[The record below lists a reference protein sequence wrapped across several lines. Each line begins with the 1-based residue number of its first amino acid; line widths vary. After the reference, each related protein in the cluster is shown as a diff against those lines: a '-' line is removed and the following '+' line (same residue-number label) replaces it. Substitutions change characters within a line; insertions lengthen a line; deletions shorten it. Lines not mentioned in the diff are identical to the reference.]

1 MLTLLILCKY
11 TSKHAIN
18 YAKITPMKLP
28 KPRRRGDAYRIE
40 IMIDGKR
47 QSATRDTVRECEQ
60 WAASKMLEHKAGI
73 QADIDNRSPML
84 LHELMTVHY
93 ERIRR
98 STKGA
103 RHDLS
108 MMRMLTRDYAWLTN
122 LRVADI
128 DAQML
133 TKYRDARLRH
143 VAPSTVRRDFSYLS
157 SVIGYAVTDLFI
169 IPHNP
174 CHDVNKPRE
183 SKPRRRRITMSE
195 QSAILAACGFELGQT
210 PQDSYQW
217 AGWVF
222 VWALESAMRRG
233 EIMSMTWQNV
243 HDRYVHLETSKSG
256 DARDVPISPAMRAL
270 LDSVADDKGN
280 VVAAHIDGIDTAF
293 GRALVKTG
301 IKDLQFRD
309 TRHEAI
315 SRLVNTKR
323 LPVEMLAKIT
333 GHKKLE
339 TLLNVYYNPTA
350 DELYD
355 SIYGD

>member
-1 MLTLLILCKY
+1 
-11 TSKHAIN
+11 
-18 YAKITPMKLP
+18 MKLP

-47 QSATRDTVRECEQ
+47 QSATRDTIKECEQ
-60 WAASKMLEHKAGI
+60 WAASKLLEYKAGI
-73 QADIDNRSPML
+73 KADTDQRSPML
-84 LHELMTVHY
+84 LGELMLLHY
-93 ERIRR
+93 ERVRR
-98 STKGA
+98 TAKGA

-108 MMRMLTRDYAWLTN
+108 MMRMLKRDYSWLTD

-128 DAQML
+128 TAQTL
-133 TKYRDARLRH
+133 TNYRDLRLRS
-143 VAPSTVRRDFSYLS
+143 VTPATVRRDFSYLS

-174 CHDVNKPRE
+174 CHDVNKPRD
-183 SKPRRRRITMSE
+183 SKPRRRRISLSE
-195 QSAILAACGFELGQT
+195 QQKILAACNFEVGQT
-210 PQDSYQW
+210 PTDSYQW
-217 AGWVF
+217 SGWIF
-222 VWALESAMRRG
+222 AWALESAMRRG
-233 EIMSMTWQNV
+233 EIMSMTWRNV
-243 HDRYVHLETSKSG
+243 HDKYVHLETSKSG
-256 DARDVPISPAMRAL
+256 DARDVPISPIMRQLLESVPKADAL
-270 LDSVADDKGN
+270 
-280 VVAAHIDGIDTAF
+280 VVTAHIDGIDTAF
-293 GRALVKTG
+293 GRALKKTD

-350 DELYD
+350 DELYH